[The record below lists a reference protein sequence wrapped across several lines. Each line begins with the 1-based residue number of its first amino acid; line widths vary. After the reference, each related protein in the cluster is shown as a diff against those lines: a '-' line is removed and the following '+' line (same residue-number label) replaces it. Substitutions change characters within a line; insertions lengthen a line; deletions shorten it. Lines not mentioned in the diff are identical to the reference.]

1 MSTKKKKRCPP
12 VHQWTYGGTE
22 VLILRCGN
30 KDGSSHSGFKW
41 PLTVGSAVEAP
52 DWRLDD
58 KCGGGLHGWPWGL
71 SIGTGKEQDYAG
83 TWIVFGADTKDVVE
97 VEGDGKVKA
106 RRGTIRFV
114 GSWDQAL
121 SFILAGQ
128 MAWVFKRSS
137 GAASSTGESGAASST
152 GSSGAA
158 SSTGYRGAASSTGYR
173 GAASSTGESGA
184 ASSTGSSGAASSTG
198 ESGAASSTGYRGA
211 ASSTGES
218 GAASSTGSSGAAQAT
233 GLYSKACGGKYGC
246 IALAWLNKSAD
257 RIEMQCAK
265 IGCGDGSDGLLKA
278 NIWYVLN
285 EAGEFVEEE

>member
-158 SSTGYRGAASSTGYR
+158 SSTG
-173 GAASSTGESGA
+173 
-184 ASSTGSSGAASSTG
+184 

>member
-158 SSTGYRGAASSTGYR
+158 
-173 GAASSTGESGA
+173 
-184 ASSTGSSGAASSTG
+184 
-198 ESGAASSTGYRGA
+198 
-211 ASSTGES
+211 
-218 GAASSTGSSGAAQAT
+218 QAT